1 MSNIKMK
8 ITTVQTVDDAGN
20 EDIIELVTEASMEH
34 EHDYIIVNYD
44 ESDITES
51 KGTRTRLKIYKNRLI
66 VTKVGTLSSRMEF
79 EESKSYSNLYTTPYG
94 TFDLDFNTIA
104 YKNGLDEHGKGTISI
119 EYKIIFSGSEES
131 YNKMIIDIF

>member
-1 MSNIKMK
+1 MNNIKMK

-20 EDIIELVTEASMEH
+20 EDIIELVTEAYMEH

>member
-1 MSNIKMK
+1 MNNIKMK

-51 KGTRTRLKIYKNRLI
+51 KGTRTRLKIYKDRLI

-79 EESKSYSNLYTTPYG
+79 EENKSYSNLYTTPYG
-94 TFDLDFNTIA
+94 NFDLNFNTIA

-119 EYKIIFSGSEES
+119 EYRIIFSGSEES

>member
-1 MSNIKMK
+1 M
-8 ITTVQTVDDAGN
+8 
-20 EDIIELVTEASMEH
+20 L
-34 EHDYIIVNYD
+34 VNYD
-44 ESDITES
+44 ESDITGS
-51 KGTRTRLKIYKNRLI
+51 KGTRTRLKICKNRLI